1 MSKTERTDRI
11 RQQDARRQ
19 QNKRERDA
27 AHRRRVGAEKTAFV
41 TYRGTRADLELM
53 QQVGGYEERDEV
65 ITLAIRYMAGLARRD
80 PAAFVRAMDPRNP
93 V

>member
-1 MSKTERTDRI
+1 MSKKPRTPRI
-11 RQQDARRQ
+11 RQQDKDRQ
-19 QNKRERDA
+19 QNKRDRDA
-27 AHRRRVGAEKTAFV
+27 AHAVLVGAEKTKIV

-80 PAAFVRAMDPRNP
+80 PAAFLAAMDPRNP
-93 V
+93 A